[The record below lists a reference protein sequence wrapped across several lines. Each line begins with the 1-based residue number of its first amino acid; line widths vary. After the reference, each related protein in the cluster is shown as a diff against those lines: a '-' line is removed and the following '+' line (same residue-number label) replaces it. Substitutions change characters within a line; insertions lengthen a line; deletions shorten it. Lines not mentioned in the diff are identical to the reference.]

1 MSPAYEATTAFGS
14 EAAVVERDF
23 LRQVFA
29 WMFLALAVTTGVAIY
44 FHQSHAALN
53 FFARHTAV
61 FYIALSG
68 QLGMVFALSG
78 ILNSQRVSVR
88 TAALIFF
95 LYAGLTGLVFSI
107 LLDVYTTDSIV
118 GAFAGACGVFAGMAV
133 GYRPGSTSAD
143 TRAALR
149 RLIGLVAASIAYV
162 FTGGGAFNL
171 VLGYLG
177 ARFGPRRPM
186 TSSAS
191 RRCARRDS
199 QTRTAEKLAIFGA
212 LRLYLDFINLFIS
225 RFAIFWRARD
235 GSCHT
240 GPGGPSKTRPVSTPR
255 CRNGAPHGVDRRS
268 IDYRSS
274 RLP

>member
-1 MSPAYEATTAFGS
+1 MKPSARQKGTIDLSPAYEATTAFGS
-14 EAAVVERDF
+14 DTAVVERDF

-44 FHQSHAALN
+44 FHQSNAALN
-53 FFARHTAV
+53 FFARHTAI
-61 FYIALSG
+61 FYIALFG

-88 TAALIFF
+88 AAALIFF

-118 GAFAGACGVFAGMAV
+118 GAFAGACGVFAGMATV
-133 GYRPGSTSAD
+133 GYT
-143 TRAALR
+143 TRVDLGRYGGLLFGA
-149 RLIGLVAASIAYV
+149 LIGLVVASVAYV

-177 ARFGPRRPM
+177 VLVFSGLTAYDIQRIKAMR
-186 TSSAS
+186 
-191 RRCARRDS
+191 S
-199 QTRTAEKLAIFGA
+199 QGFANAETAEKLAIFGA

-225 RFAIFWRARD
+225 LLRIFGGAR
-235 GSCHT
+235 
-240 GPGGPSKTRPVSTPR
+240 R
-255 CRNGAPHGVDRRS
+255 
-268 IDYRSS
+268 
-274 RLP
+274 